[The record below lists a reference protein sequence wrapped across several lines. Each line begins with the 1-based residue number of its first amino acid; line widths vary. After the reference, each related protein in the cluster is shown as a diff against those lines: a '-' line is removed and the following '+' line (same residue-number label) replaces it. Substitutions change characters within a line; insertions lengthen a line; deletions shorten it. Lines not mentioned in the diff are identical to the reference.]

1 MVQPCDPSE
10 VSDVVDRE
18 AEILALEEKTID
30 ALKEAEDG
38 GDVAQVVPWKRL
50 LEIHGLKH
58 V

>member
-1 MVQPCDPSE
+1 

-18 AEILALEEKTID
+18 AEILALEEKAID

-38 GDVAQVVPWKRL
+38 GDVAQVVPCSKAF
-50 LEIHGLKH
+50 GNPM